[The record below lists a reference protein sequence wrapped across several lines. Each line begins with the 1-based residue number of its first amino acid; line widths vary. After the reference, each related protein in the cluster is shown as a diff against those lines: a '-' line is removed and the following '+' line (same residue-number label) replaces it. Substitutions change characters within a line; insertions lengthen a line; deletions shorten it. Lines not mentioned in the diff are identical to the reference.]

1 MHSNT
6 EKIFKILPSL
16 RRYALALSGTE
27 SQTDDVLES
36 AIKWMVANSYLD
48 LENFEGF
55 GIVGCK
61 ISWLKAELNETTPL
75 SQSEAAGQRSNG
87 IKPTDIAQALTV
99 LSKDQHQC
107 LMMSLLEDKSYSQI
121 SALENI
127 PASKVGDH
135 LTKAR
140 SILAKRLFADHS
152 SFTDKMSASLEWC
165 SNRHLNALL
174 DNELSPAEASRTRK
188 ALGFDQDLANQLE
201 ELALVDTLVVSNSP
215 DMDPAMTFNP
225 VHNVT
230 AQQSAYLH

>member
-27 SQTDDVLES
+27 SQADDVLES

-61 ISWLKAELNETTPL
+61 ISWLKAELNGTTPL
-75 SQSEAAGQRSNG
+75 SQSEAAGQRSNS
-87 IKPTDIAQALTV
+87 IKPTDIAQALAV
-99 LSKDQHQC
+99 LSKGQHRC
-107 LMMSLLEDKSYSQI
+107 LMMSLVEEKSYSQI

-135 LTKAR
+135 LAKAR
-140 SILAKRLFADHS
+140 SILAERLFGDHS
-152 SFTDKMSASLEWC
+152 SFTEEMPASSECC
-165 SNRHLNALL
+165 SNQHLNALL
-174 DNELSPAEASRTRK
+174 DNELSPAEASRTRI
-188 ALGFDQDLANQLE
+188 ALVFDEHVANRLE
-201 ELALVDTLVVSNSP
+201 ELALVGTLVVSNSL
-215 DMDPAMTFNP
+215 DMDPTITFNP
-225 VHNVT
+225 VHNFA